1 MKKIS
6 YLLGLFLSVSAFA
19 QTNETITT
27 DTIVSPILAKKNEV
41 KIDVLNGIANGKL
54 GISYERFINKDFSV
68 GITGMMF
75 NKNSKTD
82 DFLTDDTRTL
92 IDYQVIPY
100 VRYAMSKSA
109 TNLYYLEGFVNFN
122 GGEFKELTTLNNGVA
137 DYVVVTDD
145 NPRSENPRKIRLDV
159 LKGAAGAEEIEGRD
173 FAIESTIE
181 KLKKND
187 ILLIAGKGHET
198 YQIIGNRTVFFA
210 FFI

>member
-6 YLLGLFLSVSAFA
+6 YLLVLFLSVGAFA
-19 QTNETITT
+19 QSNETTVT

-41 KIDVLNGIANGKL
+41 KIDVLNLVAFGKL
-54 GISYERFINKDFSV
+54 GISYERFLNKDFSV

-109 TNLYYLEGFVNFN
+109 TNLYYLEAFSNIN
-122 GGEFKELTTLNNGVA
+122 GGKYKELKTLNNGTA
-137 DYVVVTDD
+137 DYVVVTKKDYND
-145 NPRSENPRKIRLDV
+145 IAL
-159 LKGAAGAEEIEGRD
+159 GAAVGYKLY
-173 FAIESTIE
+173 FKESFVIDLTVGIG
-181 KLKKND
+181 KNLFNSD
-187 ILLIAGKGHET
+187 SPS
-198 YQIIGNRTVFFA
+198 TVSRLGLNLGYRF
-210 FFI
+210 

>member
-6 YLLGLFLSVSAFA
+6 YLLVLFLSVGAFA
-19 QTNETITT
+19 QSNETTAT

-41 KIDVLNGIANGKL
+41 KIDVLNLAAFGKL
-54 GISYERFINKDFSV
+54 GISYERFLNKDFSV

-109 TNLYYLEGFVNFN
+109 TNLYYLEAFSNIN
-122 GGEFKELTTLNNGVA
+122 GGQYKELKTLNNGTA
-137 DYVVVTDD
+137 DYVVVTKKDYND
-145 NPRSENPRKIRLDV
+145 IAL
-159 LKGAAGAEEIEGRD
+159 GAAVGYKLY
-173 FAIESTIE
+173 FKESFVIDLTVGIG
-181 KLKKND
+181 KNLFNSD
-187 ILLIAGKGHET
+187 SPS
-198 YQIIGNRTVFFA
+198 TVSRLGLNLGYRF
-210 FFI
+210 

>member
-6 YLLGLFLSVSAFA
+6 YLLVLFLSVGAFA
-19 QTNETITT
+19 QSNETTAT

-41 KIDVLNGIANGKL
+41 KIDVLNLVAFGKL
-54 GISYERFINKDFSV
+54 GISYERFLNKDFSV

-109 TNLYYLEGFVNFN
+109 TNLYYLEAFSNIN
-122 GGEFKELTTLNNGVA
+122 GGQYKELKTLNNGTA
-137 DYVVVTDD
+137 DYVVVTKKDYND
-145 NPRSENPRKIRLDV
+145 IAL
-159 LKGAAGAEEIEGRD
+159 GAAVGYKLY
-173 FAIESTIE
+173 FKESFVIDLTVGIG
-181 KLKKND
+181 KNLFNSD
-187 ILLIAGKGHET
+187 SPS
-198 YQIIGNRTVFFA
+198 TVSRLGLNLGYRF
-210 FFI
+210 